1 VLATSATD
9 RPASTRFRAVHA
21 DRNLVLDAW
30 YSGGRQVIDVAEL
43 ASPRQAGWF
52 SPTPL
57 ARSSD
62 QVVVWSFPI
71 VSQCLVDVVDIR
83 KRVIVLR
90 KVTR

>member
-1 VLATSATD
+1 
-9 RPASTRFRAVHA
+9 
-21 DRNLVLDAW
+21 
-30 YSGGRQVIDVAEL
+30 VIDVAEL